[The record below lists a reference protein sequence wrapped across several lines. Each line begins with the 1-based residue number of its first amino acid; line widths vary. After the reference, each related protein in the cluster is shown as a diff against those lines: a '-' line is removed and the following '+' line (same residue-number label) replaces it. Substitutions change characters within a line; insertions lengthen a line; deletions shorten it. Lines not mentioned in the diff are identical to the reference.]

1 MKIKEIIDICDGKLV
16 CGNIDLDIN
25 SFCKDT
31 RRINKGDLYLGIK
44 GDSFDGNIFYK
55 EAFSN
60 GAIACILDNED
71 VIDNI
76 DKNMTIILVDDTVE
90 ALAKLAKYKR
100 SLYDIP
106 VVAITGSV
114 GKTSV
119 KDIVYHVMKSE
130 YNVLCTKG
138 NLNNH
143 IGLPLT
149 ILELQDHDALVVEMG
164 MNHFNEI
171 HELSNIAKPSLAIIT
186 NIGTAHIG
194 NLGSRENILK
204 AKLEILGGLSNDGM
218 LIINNDN
225 DLLHTLDYDN
235 MITIGID
242 NESDYMATDI
252 CEEAFSSSFYVDG
265 EYITIPVGSRAFIY
279 NALFAYAVG
288 RKLGIKSDK
297 IKSSLSNFKLSP
309 HRLEIVE
316 GKNKTIIDDTYNASL
331 DSVRNSLALLSKVEG
346 RQVFIFADILE
357 VDNFGEDIHKD
368 VGYACCDS
376 NIDVVI
382 CVGEMAKYTYEVTNE
397 NDIESYFFNNNSELI
412 DEIDNILMDD
422 DTILIKGSHSMNLLE
437 VVDYLRK

>member
-1 MKIKEIIDICDGKLV
+1 MKIKEIIDICDGKLL
-16 CGNIDLDIN
+16 CGDIN
-25 SFCKDT
+25 LEIKHFCRDT
-31 RRINKGDLYLGIK
+31 RTINAGDIYIGIK
-44 GDSFDGNIFYK
+44 GDSFDGNSFYK
-55 EAFSN
+55 EAFN
-60 GAIACILDNED
+60 KGAIACILDNED
-71 VIDNI
+71 IINDIDS
-76 DKNMTIILVDDTVE
+76 DMTIVLVDDTVK
-90 ALAKLAKYKR
+90 ALMKLAKYKR

-171 HELSNIAKPSLAIIT
+171 HELSNIAKPTLAIIT

-204 AKLEILGGLSNDGM
+204 AKLEILDGLSNDGM

-242 NESDYMATDI
+242 NDSDYMATEI
-252 CEEAFSSSFYVDG
+252 EEGVFSSTFYVDE
-265 EYITIPVGSRAFIY
+265 EYINIPVGSRAFIY

-297 IKSSLSNFKLSP
+297 IKSSLGNFKLSP
-309 HRLEIVE
+309 HRLEIIE

-331 DSVRNSLALLSKVEG
+331 DSVRNSLGLLSKVEG
-346 RQVFIFADILE
+346 RRVFIFADILE
-357 VDNFGEDIHKD
+357 VDSFAEEIHKD
-368 VGYACCDS
+368 VGYACSDN

-382 CVGEMAKYTYEVTNE
+382 CVGDMAKYTYEVVKE
-397 NDIESYFFNNNSELI
+397 NGIENYFFSNNSELI
-412 DEIDNILMDD
+412 CEIDNILMDD
-422 DTILIKGSHSMNLLE
+422 DTVLIKGSHSMNLLE